1 MKNLKK
7 ILACV
12 MAVTTFSSISLMP
25 TTTNAEYI
33 GKSESYIDSDFLEYL
48 KKVAIKEAIVTVND
62 GEYSATYYFN
72 NSGINGTK
80 DVCLKIDNNF
90 DTSKI
95 KNNITLDEYNNYFY
109 LEETYSY
116 IRVIYDYGIHDFL
129 IQDEYISKDTTIGD
143 SENKPI
149 TEITVGDSTFPR
161 GDINLDGKVNTVDL
175 LMLKKYLLGLIEW

>member
-80 DVCLKIDNNF
+80 DICLKIDNNF

-116 IRVIYDYGIHDFL
+116 IRVVYDYGIHDFL
-129 IQDEYISKDTTIGD
+129 LSGEDIPKVD
-143 SENKPI
+143 ENKPI

-175 LMLKKYLLGLIEW
+175 LMLKKYLLGLMEW